1 MKLIEANELE
11 FKWLDFLLMSVRD
24 TTWKSIFEVRERFDE
39 IIPPH
44 LIYRKAPQYCRGR
57 KSTILALKL
66 TELGGAI
73 RYAMK
78 AGFVDRSV
86 PISPGFPRNIGN
98 YQIRLTP
105 KGKDRLKRIRR
116 YLCTKCLHSGITRPK
131 KLKNAICGHCH
142 SRHLTYY

>member
-1 MKLIEANELE
+1 MKTETEDE
-11 FKWLDFLLMSVRD
+11 FKWLDFLLMAIGT

-44 LIYRKAPQYCRGR
+44 LIYRKAPQYGR
-57 KSTILALKL
+57 KNRQVTIVSLKL
-66 TELGGAI
+66 TELGGAV
-73 RYAMK
+73 RYAMNK
-78 AGFVDRSV
+78 GFVERSV
-86 PISPGFPRNIGN
+86 PIVSGFPRNIGN
-98 YQIRLTP
+98 YYMRLTSR
-105 KGKDRLKRIRR
+105 GKKRLKRIRR